1 MAFLDN
7 SGDIIIDAVLTDTG
21 RYRLAKADGAFAIKK
36 FALGDDEIDY
46 SLYDL
51 SAPTGQR
58 DLEIMQTPILEA
70 FTNNA
75 SSLKSKLVTIPRN
88 NILYMPVLKPN
99 NLKRPAINNDLQM
112 YVVASNDTTLNLKTK
127 SVTED
132 YIMAGETTTGGPSI
146 RIDQGINSSVI
157 SPSYNIEDELFESQY
172 IIEIDN
178 RLGKIVSPEG
188 QTQSSKGKG
197 GQLVEAAYLDDDNI
211 ASYIITMGSNPLFV
225 TENTNTLEANQ
236 VIEGPRGT
244 TLRFAIQASI
254 ELNSSSYLFTE
265 LGGLDVISGL
275 GTEQMQYIDT
285 TIRIQGATTGVSVDL
300 PVRFVRSQ

>member
-21 RYRLAKADGAFAIKK
+21 RYRLAKGDGAFAIKK

-51 SAPTGQR
+51 AAATGQR

-88 NILYMPVLKPN
+88 NILYMPVLRAN
-99 NLKRPAINNDLQM
+99 NLITPAENSDLQM
-112 YVVASNDTTLNLKTK
+112 YVVASNDTTFNLKK
-127 SVTED
+127 GSSIED
-132 YIMAGETTTGGPSI
+132 YIMAGETTTAGPSI
-146 RIDQGINSSVI
+146 RIDQGINSTVI
-157 SPSYNIEDELFESQY
+157 SPSYRIEDELFESQY

-178 RLGKIVSPEG
+178 RLGKIVSPAG
-188 QTQSSKGKG
+188 QKQSSKNSG
-197 GQLVEAAYLDDDNI
+197 GQSLEMSYLDDDNI
-211 ASYIITMGSNPLFV
+211 ASYIVSMGSNPNFV
-225 TENTNTLEANQ
+225 TENVKTTEANQ
-236 VIEGPRGT
+236 VIAGPRGT
-244 TLRFAIQASI
+244 TLKFGIQASI

-265 LGGLDVISGL
+265 LGGTAVISGL
-275 GTEQMQYIDT
+275 GTGTMQYIDT
-285 TIRIQGATTGVSVDL
+285 TIRIQGATTGVAVDL

>member
-21 RYRLAKADGAFAIKK
+21 RHRLAKGDGAFAIKK

-51 SAPTGQR
+51 DASTGEK

-70 FTNNA
+70 FTDNA
-75 SSLKSKLVTIPRN
+75 ASLKSKLVTIPRN
-88 NILYMPVLKPN
+88 NILYMPVVRAN
-99 NLKRPAINNDLQM
+99 NLVTPAINNDLQM
-112 YVVASNDTTLNLKTK
+112 YVVTANDATFDLKK
-127 SVTED
+127 GSSTED
-132 YIMAGETTTGGPSI
+132 YIMSGETTTAGPSI

-178 RLGKIVSPEG
+178 RLGKIVSPAG
-188 QTQSSKGKG
+188 QTQASKNKG
-197 GQLVEAAYLDDDNI
+197 GQSLEMSYLDDDNI
-211 ASYIITMGSNPLFV
+211 ASYIVTMGSNPNFV
-225 TENTNTLEANQ
+225 TENTTKTEANQ
-236 VIEGPRGT
+236 VIAGPRGT

-265 LGGLDVISGL
+265 LGSTDTISGL
-275 GTEQMQYIDT
+275 GSGTLQYIDT
-285 TIRIQGATTGVSVDL
+285 TVRIQGATTGVAVDL
-300 PVRFVRSQ
+300 PVRFVRS